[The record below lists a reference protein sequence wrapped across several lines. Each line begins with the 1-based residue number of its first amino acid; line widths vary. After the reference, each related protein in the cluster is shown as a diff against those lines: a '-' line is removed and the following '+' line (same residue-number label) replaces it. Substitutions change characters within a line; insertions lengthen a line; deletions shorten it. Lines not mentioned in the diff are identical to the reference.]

1 MPIGGVDHADRAA
14 SEDESLFTHS
24 EFRTQLH
31 DLPPSAKLV
40 AKVLDVT
47 APLDHA
53 QLAEETL
60 LPDRT
65 IRYALT
71 QLEDADLVTAQV
83 NLQDARKQVYELQRP
98 V

>member
-1 MPIGGVDHADRAA
+1 MPVGGVDHDDPAA
-14 SEDESLFTHS
+14 SVDESLFAHP
-24 EFRTQLH
+24 EFRTQLR

-47 APLDHA
+47 APLDRA

-65 IRYALT
+65 IRYALNR
-71 QLEDADLVTAQV
+71 LEDADLVTAQV
-83 NLQDARKQVYELQRP
+83 SLQDARKQVYELQLP
-98 V
+98 A

>member
-1 MPIGGVDHADRAA
+1 MPIVDVDDDAPTTSR
-14 SEDESLFTHS
+14 DEPLFAQS
-24 EFRTQLH
+24 AFRTQLR

-40 AKVLDVT
+40 AKVLDVNGS
-47 APLDHA
+47 LDQA

-71 QLEDADLVTAQV
+71 QLEDADLVTEHV
-83 NLQDARKQVYELQRP
+83 TLRDTRKHVYELQP
-98 V
+98 GD